1 MSILGTTDLGNGVL
15 AVTVDH
21 DPAAVAT
28 DCPLGS
34 YIVSTSTNKRY
45 WKLDNGSTTNVR
57 EINADEAKEDTIAS
71 NAARL
76 QNFQFGRDCKVPGGG
91 ALSLHG
97 PGNSTVGVRIN
108 RAGTITGASI
118 QVDVADASNSYALE
132 VYKNGGAAVATV
144 ALVNVLGNHSG
155 AFAVAVAAGDVIT
168 TALVLTAGAGASA
181 FANEQA
187 IVEVIF

>member
-21 DPAAVAT
+21 DPKVVAT
-28 DCPLGS
+28 NCPLGS
-34 YIVSTSTNKRY
+34 YIVSTSTSKRY
-45 WKLDNGSTTNVR
+45 WKLDNGSTINVR

-91 ALSLHG
+91 TLLLHG

-118 QVDVADASNSYALE
+118 QVDVADAGNSYNLE

-144 ALVNVLGNHSG
+144 PLVNVLGNHSG
-155 AFAVAVAAGDVIT
+155 AISVAVAAGDVIT
-168 TALVLTAGAGASA
+168 VALVLTAGAGASA

-187 IVEVIF
+187 IVEVMF